1 MAISIRLS
9 RRFSGNAPDRSNRV
23 GFRRSVCG
31 WLVVSFLVGGVNLL
45 YARGADEEFARARYD
60 LLQELNTDRLEYQVV
75 PGAVVAPDIPESQRS
90 VLGAYVRIVRDI
102 VIDLPRRYL
111 DEEERTAI
119 AVSELRRRRGAVSR
133 QIDERK
139 REIDRERM
147 ARETGPDAS
156 VPERD
161 GDTRLRALYD
171 QRDVLD
177 SIAAEDIEVPE
188 EAHLSVPAEDEY
200 ELRWTLST
208 AEPTSRAAE
217 ADLFLYL
224 TVDPLDELYVVTVRL
239 AVPVLD
245 SDREV
250 LRIIAAPDTIPLQLE
265 RYSREIVHEVANRPV
280 SDLFISASDADGNA
294 VEEARLYLDD
304 ELVGIGSG
312 RNPYV
317 PAGTYELRG
326 VTPDGRTERR
336 TVAVGEGEQ
345 LRVALLFPEEAPR
358 EITITSNPRGA
369 SVYRGVVWQG
379 FTPVQVP
386 RPPQPT
392 PYTLSRDEYYD
403 SRVEI
408 GPDSPDI
415 VERVL
420 ISREYDWETE
430 TKISRDRFY
439 RSFGWFALSVGVPII
454 LYGTYQDYAGLY
466 PGGVAR
472 GDISAAEQQRL
483 QREVNTVFY
492 GYYGSI
498 ALSGGLFANMIW
510 RLVQYV
516 QTAQGYHTR

>member
-1 MAISIRLS
+1 MAISTRLL

-23 GFRRSVCG
+23 GFNRFSCTG
-31 WLVVSFLVGGVNLL
+31 LVLSFLVAGVTAVHAGGT
-45 YARGADEEFARARYD
+45 DEEFARNRYN
-60 LLQELNTDRLEYQVV
+60 LLQELNSPRLEYQVV

-90 VLGAYVRIVRDI
+90 VLGAYIRIVRDI
-102 VIDLPRRYL
+102 VIDLPTRYL
-111 DEEERTAI
+111 DDQERSAI
-119 AVSELRRRRGAVSR
+119 AASELRRRREDVSR
-133 QIDERK
+133 RIDDRI

-147 ARETGPDAS
+147 ERETGPEAT
-156 VPERD
+156 VPDRES
-161 GDTRLRALYD
+161 DTRLRTLHD
-171 QRDVLD
+171 EREVLD
-177 SIAAEDIEVPE
+177 SIDEGDIDIPE
-188 EAHLSVPAEDEY
+188 EAHLSVPSEDEY
-200 ELRWTLST
+200 RLRWTLST
-208 AEPTSRAAE
+208 AEPISRATE

-224 TVDPLDELYVVTVRL
+224 TVDPLDELYVVTVRC

-245 SDREV
+245 TDREV
-250 LRIIAAPDTIPLQLE
+250 LRIVAAPDAVATQLE
-265 RYSREIVHEVANRPV
+265 RYGRDIVHAVANRPV
-280 SDLFISASDADGNA
+280 SDLFVSASDADGNEVA
-294 VEEARLYLDD
+294 DARLYLDD
-304 ELVGIGSG
+304 ELMGIGSG

-317 PAGTYELRG
+317 PAGTYEVRG

-336 TVAVGEGEQ
+336 RISVGEGEE
-345 LRVALLFPEEAPR
+345 LRISVLFPEEVPR
-358 EITITSNPRGA
+358 EVTITSRPPGA

-379 FTPVQVP
+379 FTPLAVP

-392 PYTLSRDEYYD
+392 PYTLSRDEYHD

-408 GPDSPDI
+408 GPESPDV
-415 VERVL
+415 VERIL
-420 ISREYDWETE
+420 ISREYDWESE
-430 TKISRDRFY
+430 TKASRDRFY

-472 GDISAAEQQRL
+472 GDLSAAEQQRL
-483 QREVNTVFY
+483 QREVNAVFY